1 MAEMIIVLSGHFFLN
16 LVRPTNMYYSY
27 KVFFL
32 FFIGSVIEV
41 IDIFDL
47 GKIILGDLFCF
58 SQMQFYSFI
67 NRDTHFWNLTK
78 CCLS

>member
-1 MAEMIIVLSGHFFLN
+1 MAEMIIVLSAQFFLN

-27 KVFFL
+27 KVCFL
-32 FFIGSVIEV
+32 FFIESVIEMT
-41 IDIFDL
+41 DIFDL
-47 GKIILGDLFCF
+47 GKMILGDLFCF

-67 NRDTHFWNLTK
+67 NRETHFCNLTK